1 MITTDQMEQ
10 CKAALLNRQNELI
23 PHVEDHFGN
32 SLEAVKESMSEL
44 SNYDNHPGDFGTELY
59 EREKDIA
66 LNEHAEKELEEINEA
81 LNAID
86 QGTYGICSKCGED
99 IPFERLMA
107 VPTTDRCVQHATDNT
122 FESART
128 VEEGVFSPN
137 INPDETTDEEQVNYD
152 AEDSWQDVSRYGT
165 SESPSD
171 FYGDKENYEE
181 MFPNNEENTGGA
193 EDLEGWL
200 SADIDGSYTGPSFHH
215 NKYEEELDRQD
226 D

>member
-10 CKAALLNRQNELI
+10 CKAALLERQNELI

-66 LNEHAEKELEEINEA
+66 LNDHAEKELEEINEA
-81 LNAID
+81 LHAID

-107 VPTTDRCVQHATDNT
+107 VPTTDRCVEHAADNT
-122 FESART
+122 FEHSRT
-128 VEEGVFSPN
+128 VEEEVFSPN
-137 INPDETTDEEQVNYD
+137 INPDEVTDEEQVNYD

-171 FYGDKENYEE
+171 FYEDKENYED
-181 MFPNNEENTGGA
+181 MFPNSEENTAEA

-200 SADIDGSYTGPSFHH
+200 SADIDGNYAGPSYHH
-215 NKYEEELDRQD
+215 NKYEEEQDRRD
-226 D
+226 S